1 MTKQEIK
8 LTFIIILLAIAFA
21 ACTAP
26 YVLAQSPQPK
36 AADNPVTVEKK
47 EPPAEVVLTAEAVK
61 ELTAKVKDAEL
72 ARLAA
77 ENLTLKIQQA
87 QEQLKKLTEDAQR
100 AASESQAA
108 YQRAAIKAGIPG
120 DQIEQYQGEAQPNG
134 TLVLRRRPPQTPAP
148 PKQ

>member
-1 MTKQEIK
+1 MTKQEIRIS
-8 LTFIIILLAIAFA
+8 LIIIIIGIVA
-21 ACTAP
+21 TA
-26 YVLAQSPQPK
+26 YTVTSAQSPQPK
-36 AADNPVTVEKK
+36 AADNSVAVEKK

-87 QEQLKKLTEDAQR
+87 QEQLKKLTEDAQK